1 MSTGGDG
8 WPWRERAA
16 SATPDAVSI
25 TPGRPLRGRVR
36 VPGDKSISHRALLLA
51 ARGEGT
57 SVLRGLS
64 DGDDVRRTAV
74 AIARVGAGVV
84 PDGADTVRV
93 AGGLARLHEPEM
105 PVDVGN
111 SGTGMRLLA
120 GWLAAFPWF
129 AVLQGDA
136 YLARR
141 PMDRVVAPL
150 RAMGATVDGRDG
162 GRLPPLA
169 IRGGGLHGIDYSL
182 PVPSAQVKG
191 AVLLAGLG
199 ADGPTTVRETTV
211 VRAHT
216 EELLHGAGARVEVAG
231 DGSVVTVHPGPLE
244 PFDLAVPGDPSQA
257 AFWVVAACI
266 VPGSDVIVEDV
277 YIGRGRTG
285 FLDVLLRMGA
295 DIETTMR
302 GSTAADLRVRSASLR
317 ATDVGGDEVA
327 SVVDEI
333 PVLAFAAACADGV
346 TTFADAQELSVK
358 ETDRIATTTAA
369 LRALGARVEP
379 RADGLVVAG
388 GGRLHGGDVD
398 SGGDHRIAMAA
409 AVGAL
414 AASGPSQVRGWGA
427 VATSYPGFVG
437 DLEELQA

>member
-1 MSTGGDG
+1 
-8 WPWRERAA
+8 
-16 SATPDAVSI
+16 
-25 TPGRPLRGRVR
+25 
-36 VPGDKSISHRALLLA
+36 
-51 ARGEGT
+51 
-57 SVLRGLS
+57 
-64 DGDDVRRTAV
+64 
-74 AIARVGAGVV
+74 
-84 PDGADTVRV
+84 
-93 AGGLARLHEPEM
+93 
-105 PVDVGN
+105 
-111 SGTGMRLLA
+111 
-120 GWLAAFPWF
+120 
-129 AVLQGDA
+129 
-136 YLARR
+136 
-141 PMDRVVAPL
+141 
-150 RAMGATVDGRDG
+150 
-162 GRLPPLA
+162 
-169 IRGGGLHGIDYSL
+169 
-182 PVPSAQVKG
+182 
-191 AVLLAGLG
+191 
-199 ADGPTTVRETTV
+199 
-211 VRAHT
+211 
-216 EELLHGAGARVEVAG
+216 
-231 DGSVVTVHPGPLE
+231 
-244 PFDLAVPGDPSQA
+244 
-257 AFWVVAACI
+257 

-369 LRALGARVEP
+369 LRALGASVEP